1 MIDHYQTKIKL
12 SNPKLGPSKNIAVML
27 LSKLFWLS
35 NISVK
40 IAKSDFDLSIFN
52 SGYQMIACDFY
63 VCIQIGFLFYAYHKA
78 LLSQ

>member
-1 MIDHYQTKIKL
+1 
-12 SNPKLGPSKNIAVML
+12 ML

-40 IAKSDFDLSIFN
+40 IAYLYCKSDFDLSIFN